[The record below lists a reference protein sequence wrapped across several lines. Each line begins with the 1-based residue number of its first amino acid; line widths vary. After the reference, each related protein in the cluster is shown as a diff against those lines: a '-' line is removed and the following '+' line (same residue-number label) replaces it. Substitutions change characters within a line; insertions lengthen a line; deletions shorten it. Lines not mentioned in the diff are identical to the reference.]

1 VKIGTVVSGSGC
13 PILLTGDT
21 FSQFNITPQ
30 KDRRTN
36 PPCGLLRGRKGK
48 TEMAIEKIIQ
58 IMQLLLT
65 FGNICIIGYAFL
77 RFLGKPHD
85 NLETRVNTI
94 ELEIAEIKRSLMQ
107 GNDRFREQ
115 AKTNEVLIRAT
126 LALLEFEV
134 HYCETEQKPISKNLE
149 KAKDDLNEYFSKVRA

>member
-1 VKIGTVVSGSGC
+1 MT
-13 PILLTGDT
+13 
-21 FSQFNITPQ
+21 
-30 KDRRTN
+30 
-36 PPCGLLRGRKGK
+36 
-48 TEMAIEKIIQ
+48 IEKILS
-58 IMQLLLT
+58 IMQLIT
-65 FGNICIIGYAFL
+65 NFGTICAMVYAL
-77 RFLGKPHD
+77 YRFGRKPTTD
-85 NLETRVNTI
+85 LESRVSTA